1 MRHVEFERFKVWSWN
16 VKFFRNRKQTQE
28 SQKRYHI
35 LSSKD
40 FAALTRTTLI
50 IIAMPLSCPCQWT
63 VDRRP
68 RHESEARSHLDHP
81 IPHGGWLLS

>member
-1 MRHVEFERFKVWSWN
+1 MLNLNVLKFEVGTSSSFGI
-16 VKFFRNRKQTQE
+16 RKQTQE
-28 SQKRYHI
+28 SQKRYYI